1 MARLEL
7 KFLGE
12 FGVIRDGLALPL
24 PPSRKTRALLAYL
37 SLHGRR
43 LRRESLC
50 ELLWEVP
57 DDPRGS
63 LRWSLSKLRRLLEDG
78 DRERIRADRSH
89 VEIDLEGIDVDA
101 VRLQALAAGDP
112 SCLPTEVLERAT
124 ADYAGTFLEGLEF
137 SDFHNFHAWCIAE
150 RERTTRAQT
159 ALLRE
164 LVRRLAGEPER
175 ALVHARELVCLSPYD
190 EAARAALIR
199 LLVAAQ
205 HIDEAD
211 RQFQLGMRMLKEAG
225 ITATGALRE
234 ARQGGGGPSDAV
246 AADRATVVAAVR
258 TARPEP
264 GDRRLVGR
272 RAEQEVLAG
281 AWDDAVAGRAGLV
294 LLRGEPGL
302 GKSCLLDCMRAR
314 VHAEGGLVLSACAF
328 EADQIRPFALW
339 MEALRAGMPE
349 TAESVFGSGIAQNRE
364 SLLARIG
371 ELVAAE
377 AGHRPIM
384 LQFDDVH
391 WADESSVAALH
402 YVLRLN
408 RERPVLA
415 VLAARE
421 SEMRDNVALQQAL
434 RSLRREGM
442 LRELRLGP
450 MPADD
455 IEALVRM
462 RSAAAEGARLSREC
476 GGNPLLA
483 LELARAEADGGGEAG
498 GSILELVQE
507 RLARFDPDGA
517 DVLRWAA
524 VLGCVVNVPALLSV
538 SGLDGSV
545 VSRALEEAERQAI
558 LVSDERGLRFA
569 HELIVRAIYT
579 DISPVRRQIMHR
591 KVANWLEQDERF
603 ELSRAADL
611 AHHASLSGDA
621 GLAARAMV
629 SAGKLCLRFFAND
642 NAQSLARK
650 GLQLA
655 ETLPAAEQV
664 RVVIDLHDVLLT
676 AAPLQD
682 WEGEAERYTRLAESA
697 LDYGASAHA
706 RRAYYM
712 AAYVRWQHGQWAEA
726 REQSLQSERVARSSG
741 DHEHIIGLAET
752 ARCLVLL
759 ERDLSQADAMLMEA
773 QARAQRGQF
782 AHHAIP
788 AGLGMLRFYENRMD
802 EAEELF
808 KHARTLCKWA
818 GDRLI
823 EYQVDEYLAMI
834 DIQRGR
840 FEDAVRRCQDLVAL
854 GNKLRDGSEGPFARA
869 MLGLCTFALDDDP
882 VPLDAALVD
891 LRLADAKHRLAYAQT
906 RAAMLDCQRGRH
918 DRGAVRAQEA
928 LACAEV
934 LERATEMLLAH
945 AVLAQCC
952 SAEGEEGPARLHAD
966 AVARLQAAGVATWA
980 EDIARRVTG
989 LAEAGDG

>member
-1 MARLEL
+1 MLEL

-24 PPSRKTRALLAYL
+24 PPSKKTRALLAYL
-37 SLHGRR
+37 CLQGRR

-89 VEIDLEGIDVDA
+89 VDIDLEGIDVDA
-101 VRLQALAAGDP
+101 VRLQALA
-112 SCLPTEVLERAT
+112 T
-124 ADYAGTFLEGLEF
+124 ADLNRLSTESLEHAAAEYAGTFLEGLEF
-137 SDFHNFHAWCIAE
+137 SDFHNFHSWCIAE
-150 RERTTRAQT
+150 RESTTRAQT
-159 ALLRE
+159 AVLRE

-175 ALVHARELVCLSPYD
+175 ALAHARALVCLSPYD

-211 RQFQLGMRMLKEAG
+211 RQLQLGMRMLKEAG
-225 ITATGALRE
+225 LTSTGALRE
-234 ARQGGGGPSDAV
+234 ARQGGGNEPDVG
-246 AADRATVVAAVR
+246 ADRVAVVAPAR
-258 TARPEP
+258 TVRPESM
-264 GDRRLVGR
+264 DRGLVGR
-272 RAEQEVLAG
+272 REEQEILAA
-281 AWDDAVAGRAGLV
+281 AWEEAADGRGGLV
-294 LLRGEPGL
+294 LLRGDPGL
-302 GKSCLLDCMRAR
+302 GKSCLMDCICAR
-314 VHAEGGLVLSACAF
+314 VREEGGLVLSACAF

-339 MEALRAGMPE
+339 MDALRTSMPD
-349 TAESVFGSGIAQNRE
+349 TAESVFGRGIAQNRE
-364 SLLARIG
+364 SLLARLG
-371 ELVAAE
+371 ELVAVEAE
-377 AGHRPIM
+377 HRPVM

-415 VLAARE
+415 VVAARE

-434 RSLRREGM
+434 RSLRREGAM
-442 LRELRLGP
+442 RELRLGP
-450 MPADD
+450 MPAED

-462 RSAAAEGARLSREC
+462 RTTGADGVRLSREC

-483 LELARAEADGGGEAG
+483 LELARAEAEGGGEMG
-498 GSILELVQE
+498 GSIVELVQE

-524 VLGCVVNVPALLSV
+524 VLGCVVNVPALLNV
-538 SGLDGSV
+538 SELDGSV

-558 LVSDERGLRFA
+558 LVSGERGLRFA
-569 HELIVRAIYT
+569 HELIVRAIYA

-591 KVANWLEQDERF
+591 KVASWLAQDESF
-603 ELSRAADL
+603 ELARASDL

-629 SAGKLCLRFFAND
+629 SAGKLCLRFFANED
-642 NAQSLARK
+642 AQSLARK

-655 ETLPAAEQV
+655 EQLPAAEQV
-664 RVVIDLHDVLLT
+664 RVVIDLHDVLLS

-697 LDYGASAHA
+697 LDHGASAHA

-726 REQSLQSERVARSSG
+726 REQSLQSERVARSGG

-773 QARAQRGQF
+773 HARAQRGQF

-788 AGLGMLRFYENRMD
+788 AGIGMLRFYENRMD
-802 EAEELF
+802 EAEELL
-808 KHARTLCKWA
+808 KQARTLCKWA
-818 GDRLI
+818 GDRLV

-834 DIQRGR
+834 EIQRGR
-840 FEDAVRRCQDLVAL
+840 FEDAARRCQDLVML

-869 MLGLCTFALDDDP
+869 LQSLCTFALEDDP
-882 VPLDAALVD
+882 ASLDAALVD
-891 LRLADAKHRLAYAQT
+891 LRAADAKHRLAYVQT
-906 RAAMLDCQRGRH
+906 RAAMIDCQRGRH
-918 DRGAVRAQEA
+918 DCGAARAQEA
-928 LACAEV
+928 LACAEA

-952 SAEGEEGPARLHAD
+952 RADGEDAAGRLHAE
-966 AVARLQAAGVATWA
+966 AVARLQAAGVAAWA

-989 LAEAGDG
+989 QAGTGDG

>member
-1 MARLEL
+1 MLEL

-12 FGVIRDGLALPL
+12 FRVIRDGLALSL
-24 PPSRKTRALLAYL
+24 PPSKKTRALLAYL
-37 SLHGRR
+37 SLQGRR

-57 DDPRGS
+57 DDPRGA

-78 DRERIRADRSH
+78 DRERIRADRNH
-89 VEIDLEGIDVDA
+89 VEIDLDGIDVD
-101 VRLQALAAGDP
+101 VMRLQAVAAADL
-112 SCLPTEVLERAT
+112 SRLSTESLEYA
-124 ADYAGTFLEGLEF
+124 AAEYAGVFLEGLEF

-150 RERTTRAQT
+150 RERTTRVQT
-159 ALLRE
+159 AVLRE
-164 LVRRLAGEPER
+164 LVCRLTSEPER
-175 ALVHARELVCLSPYD
+175 ALAHARELVCLSLYD
-190 EAARAALIR
+190 ESARAALIR

-225 ITATGALRE
+225 ITSTGALRE
-234 ARQGGGGPSDAV
+234 ARQGSGKVPDA
-246 AADRATVVAAVR
+246 AAERAAVVAPVH
-258 TARPEP
+258 TARPVSV
-264 GDRRLVGR
+264 DRRLVGR
-272 RAEQEVLAG
+272 REEQEILAA
-281 AWDDAVAGRAGLV
+281 AWEEAAAGRGELV
-294 LLRGEPGL
+294 LVRGEPGL

-314 VHAEGGLVLSACAF
+314 VREEGGLVLSACAF

-339 MEALRAGMPE
+339 MDALRAGLPDS
-349 TAESVFGSGIAQNRE
+349 AESVFGSGIAQNRE

-377 AGHRPIM
+377 AGRRPVM
-384 LQFDDVH
+384 LQFDDAH

-421 SEMRDNVALQQAL
+421 SEMRDNVALQQTL
-434 RSLRREGM
+434 RSLRREGV

-450 MPADD
+450 MPAED
-455 IEALVRM
+455 IEVLVRM
-462 RSAAAEGARLSREC
+462 RAAGVDGARLSREC

-558 LVSDERGLRFA
+558 LVSGERGLRFA

-591 KVANWLEQDERF
+591 KVASWLEQDERF

-642 NAQSLARK
+642 DAQSLARK

-655 ETLPAAEQV
+655 EQLPAAEQV
-664 RVVIDLHDVLLT
+664 RVVIDLHDVLLS

-682 WEGEAERYTRLAESA
+682 WEGEAERYTRLAECA
-697 LDYGASAHA
+697 LDHGASAHA

-712 AAYVRWQHGQWAEA
+712 AACVRWQHGQWAEA
-726 REQSLQSERVARSSG
+726 REQSLQSERVARSGG

-788 AGLGMLRFYENRMD
+788 AGIGMLRFYENRMD
-802 EAEELF
+802 EAEELL

-818 GDRLI
+818 GDRLV

-840 FEDAVRRCQDLVAL
+840 FEDAARRCQDLVAL

-882 VPLDAALVD
+882 ALLDAALVD

-945 AVLAQCC
+945 AVLAQC
-952 SAEGEEGPARLHAD
+952 SRAAGEDGRARRHAA
-966 AVARLQAAGVATWA
+966 AVAWLLAAGVATWA

-989 LAEAGDG
+989 PAEAGDG

>member
-1 MARLEL
+1 MLEL
-7 KFLGE
+7 RFLGE

-37 SLHGRR
+37 SLSARR

-89 VEIDLEGIDVDA
+89 VEIDLEGVNVDA
-101 VRLQALAAGDP
+101 LRLQALAAGDLRGP
-112 SCLPTEVLERAT
+112 STESLERAA

-159 ALLRE
+159 AVLRE

-175 ALVHARELVCLSPYD
+175 ALVHARQLVCLSPYD
-190 EAARAALIR
+190 EGARAALIR

-205 HIDEAD
+205 HLDEAD
-211 RQFQLGMRMLKEAG
+211 RQLQLGMRMLKEAG
-225 ITATGALRE
+225 VTSTGALRE
-234 ARQGGGGPSDAV
+234 ARQRGGQAPDAGYEG
-246 AADRATVVAAVR
+246 AAAAAPVRAVR
-258 TARPEP
+258 RVPDD
-264 GDRRLVGR
+264 GRLVGR
-272 RAEQEVLAG
+272 RAEREMLAAAWEEAG
-281 AWDDAVAGRAGLV
+281 AGHAQVV

-314 VHAEGGLVLSACAF
+314 VRDEGGLVLSACAF

-339 MEALRAGMPE
+339 MDALRTGLPDV
-349 TAESVFGSGIAQNRE
+349 AESVFGGGLAQNRE

-371 ELVAAE
+371 GLVAAE
-377 AGHRPIM
+377 AGRRPVM

-402 YVLRLN
+402 DVLRLN

-421 SEMRDNVALQQAL
+421 SELRDNVALQQTL
-434 RSLRREGM
+434 RSLRREGV

-450 MPADD
+450 MPAAD
-455 IEALVRM
+455 IEALVRI
-462 RSAAAEGARLSREC
+462 RAAGVDGARLSREC

-483 LELARAEADGGGEAG
+483 LELARAEADGGGESG

-507 RLARFDPDGA
+507 RLARFDPDSA

-524 VLGCVVNVPALLSV
+524 VLGCVVSVPALLSV

-558 LVSDERGLRFA
+558 LVSGERGLRFA
-569 HELIVRAIYT
+569 HELIVRAIYM
-579 DISPVRRQIMHR
+579 DISPVRREIMHR
-591 KVANWLEQDERF
+591 KVASWLEQDESF

-629 SAGKLCLRFFAND
+629 SAGKLCLRFFANED
-642 NAQSLARK
+642 AQSLARK

-655 ETLPAAEQV
+655 EQLPAAEQV
-664 RVVIDLHDVLLT
+664 RVVIDLHDVLLS

-697 LDYGASAHA
+697 LDHGASAHA

-712 AAYVRWQHGQWAEA
+712 AASVRWQHGQWAEA
-726 REQSLQSERVARSSG
+726 REQSLQSERVARSGG

-752 ARCLVLL
+752 AKCLVLL

-773 QARAQRGQF
+773 QARARRGQF

-788 AGLGMLRFYENRMD
+788 AGIGMLRFYENRMD
-802 EAEELF
+802 EAEELL
-808 KHARTLCKWA
+808 KQARTLCKWA
-818 GDRLI
+818 GDRLV

-840 FEDAVRRCQDLVAL
+840 FEDAARRCQDLVAL
-854 GNKLRDGSEGPFARA
+854 GNKIRDGSEGPFARA
-869 MLGLCTFALDDDP
+869 LLGLCTFALDDDR

-891 LRLADAKHRLAYAQT
+891 LRLADAKHRLAYVQT

-928 LACAEV
+928 LGCAEI

-952 SAEGEEGPARLHAD
+952 RAEGDDEPACAHIE
-966 AVARLQAAGVATWA
+966 AVARLQAVGVAAWA

-989 LAEAGDG
+989 QGEAGDD

>member
-1 MARLEL
+1 MAQLEL
-7 KFLGE
+7 RFLGE

-112 SCLPTEVLERAT
+112 NRLPTAALERAA

-159 ALLRE
+159 AVLRE
-164 LVRRLAGEPER
+164 LVRRFSGEPER
-175 ALVHARELVCLSPYD
+175 ALVHARQLVCLTPYD
-190 EAARAALIR
+190 EVARAALIR

-234 ARQGGGGPSDAV
+234 ARQGSAIAPDA
-246 AADRATVVAAVR
+246 AADRPMVVAPVR
-258 TARPEP
+258 TARPVA

-272 RAEQEVLAG
+272 REEQEALAA
-281 AWDDAVAGRAGLV
+281 AWEDAVAGHAGLV

-302 GKSCLLDCMRAR
+302 GKSALLDCMRSR
-314 VHAEGGLVLSACAF
+314 VRAEGGLVLSACAF

-339 MEALRAGMPE
+339 MEALRAGLPE

-371 ELVAAE
+371 ELVAGE
-377 AGHRPIM
+377 AGRRPVM

-415 VLAARE
+415 VLAVRE

-434 RSLRREGM
+434 RSLRREGT
-442 LRELRLGP
+442 LHELRLGP
-450 MPADD
+450 MPAED
-455 IEALVRM
+455 IEALVRI
-462 RSAAAEGARLSREC
+462 RAAGADGARLSREC

-507 RLARFDPDGA
+507 RLARFDPDAA

-538 SGLDGSV
+538 SGLDGNV

-558 LVSDERGLRFA
+558 LVSGERGLRFA

-591 KVANWLEQDERF
+591 KVASWLEQDERF

-629 SAGKLCLRFFAND
+629 SAGRLCLRFFANED
-642 NAQSLARK
+642 AQSLARK

-655 ETLPAAEQV
+655 EQLPAAEQV
-664 RVVIDLHDVLLT
+664 RVVIDLHDVLLS

-682 WEGEAERYTRLAESA
+682 WEGEAERYTRLAECA
-697 LDYGASAHA
+697 LDHGESAHA

-712 AAYVRWQHGQWAEA
+712 AASVRWQHGQWAEA
-726 REQSLQSERVARSSG
+726 REQSLQSERVARSGG

-752 ARCLVLL
+752 AKCLVLL

-788 AGLGMLRFYENRMD
+788 AGIGMLRFYENRMD
-802 EAEELF
+802 EAEELL

-818 GDRLI
+818 GDRLV

-840 FEDAVRRCQDLVAL
+840 FEAATRRCQDLVTL
-854 GNKLRDGSEGPFARA
+854 GNKIRDGSEAPFARA
-869 MLGLCTFALDDDP
+869 LLGLCRFALDDDA
-882 VPLDAALVD
+882 VALDAALVD
-891 LRLADAKHRLAYAQT
+891 LRLADAKQRLAYAQT

-918 DRGAVRAQEA
+918 ERGAQRATEA
-928 LACAEV
+928 LACAEA

-952 SAEGEEGPARLHAD
+952 RAEGENAPAQLHAE
-966 AVARLQAAGVATWA
+966 AVARLQAAGVAAWA
-980 EDIARRVTG
+980 EDVARRLTG
-989 LAEAGDG
+989 QAEAGDG

>member
-1 MARLEL
+1 MAQLEL
-7 KFLGE
+7 RFLGE

-89 VEIDLEGIDVDA
+89 VEIDLEGIAVDA
-101 VRLQALAAGDP
+101 VRLQALAAGDAGR
-112 SCLPTEVLERAT
+112 LPTEALERAA

-159 ALLRE
+159 AVLRE

-175 ALVHARELVCLSPYD
+175 ALVHARQLVCLSPYD
-190 EAARAALIR
+190 EAARAALVR
-199 LLVAAQ
+199 LLVATQ

-234 ARQGGGGPSDAV
+234 ARQAGAGPPDA
-246 AADRATVVAAVR
+246 AADQPAVVAPVR
-258 TARPEP
+258 AAGPAAA
-264 GDRRLVGR
+264 DRRLVGR
-272 RAEQEVLAG
+272 REEQQALAA
-281 AWDDAVAGRAGLV
+281 AWEDAAAGHAGLV

-302 GKSCLLDCMRAR
+302 GKSALLDCMRTR
-314 VHAEGGLVLSACAF
+314 VRAEGGLVLSACAF

-339 MEALRAGMPE
+339 MEALRAGLPE

-371 ELVAAE
+371 ELVAGE
-377 AGHRPIM
+377 AGRRPVM

-415 VLAARE
+415 VLAVRE

-434 RSLRREGM
+434 RSLRREGV
-442 LRELRLGP
+442 LHELRLGP
-450 MPADD
+450 MPAED
-455 IEALVRM
+455 IEALVRI
-462 RSAAAEGARLSREC
+462 RAAGADGARLSREC

-507 RLARFDPDGA
+507 RLARFDPDAA

-538 SGLDGSV
+538 SGLDGNV
-545 VSRALEEAERQAI
+545 ASRALEQAERQAI
-558 LVSDERGLRFA
+558 LVSGERGLRFA

-591 KVANWLEQDERF
+591 KVAGWLEQDERF

-629 SAGKLCLRFFAND
+629 SAGRLCLRFFANED
-642 NAQSLARK
+642 AQSLARK

-655 ETLPAAEQV
+655 EQLPAAEQV
-664 RVVIDLHDVLLT
+664 RVVIDLHDVLLS

-682 WEGEAERYTRLAESA
+682 WEGEAERYTCLAECA
-697 LDYGASAHA
+697 LDHGESAHA

-712 AAYVRWQHGQWAEA
+712 AASVRWQHGQWAEA
-726 REQSLQSERVARSSG
+726 REQSLGRTQRRRSRTHHRPGRNREMPGAAGAGSLASRCDADGGPGPRPARTVRPPCDSRGNRHAALLREPHGRSG
-741 DHEHIIGLAET
+741 GA
-752 ARCLVLL
+752 
-759 ERDLSQADAMLMEA
+759 A
-773 QARAQRGQF
+773 QARP
-782 AHHAIP
+782 HP
-788 AGLGMLRFYENRMD
+788 V
-802 EAEELF
+802 
-808 KHARTLCKWA
+808 
-818 GDRLI
+818 
-823 EYQVDEYLAMI
+823 QV
-834 DIQRGR
+834 GR
-840 FEDAVRRCQDLVAL
+840 
-854 GNKLRDGSEGPFARA
+854 
-869 MLGLCTFALDDDP
+869 
-882 VPLDAALVD
+882 
-891 LRLADAKHRLAYAQT
+891 
-906 RAAMLDCQRGRH
+906 
-918 DRGAVRAQEA
+918 
-928 LACAEV
+928 
-934 LERATEMLLAH
+934 
-945 AVLAQCC
+945 
-952 SAEGEEGPARLHAD
+952 
-966 AVARLQAAGVATWA
+966 
-980 EDIARRVTG
+980 
-989 LAEAGDG
+989 